1 MQPISKFVI
10 VGGGTSGW
18 LAAAILTHFLKRDL
32 CRVELIES
40 EELGTIGIGESTVPP
55 LVGLL
60 QRLGIDEHEFIR
72 ETEATYK
79 LGIQFVDWYRRG
91 ERYFHPF
98 GVIGRPIGSN
108 EFYQCWLKAR
118 EQGDTAPLQAYSPSC
133 VMAEQGRFF
142 PPDRLPG
149 TPIGGAN
156 YAYHVDA
163 ALLARFLR
171 RFAEARGLQRIE
183 GKVTSV
189 ERRED
194 GFIDHLMLED
204 GRRIDG
210 DFFIDCTGFKG
221 LLIEQALGSEWI
233 DWSAQLPCDRAIAVK
248 TEHGERIHPY
258 TRATAEAAGWI
269 WRIPLR
275 GRVGQGYVYSSQ
287 FCSDAVA
294 KGVLMRRLSGALTD
308 EPKLIRFRTGHR
320 REIWKRNCLALGL
333 AAGFIEPLEATA
345 IHLIARGLDFFLRYF
360 PDRSCDEA
368 LVREYNRRMHAD
380 FAEIRDF
387 VQLHYWASARDDS
400 PFWEACTNLPISDSL
415 RERIELF
422 KAQGIVR
429 EGMDELFRATS
440 WLSVFEGMGIRPKRY
455 SPRVDN
461 LDYAQIKAT
470 LETARAAIQGMVS
483 HLPSHEEFLATHAG
497 PASSKS
503 EEVPSR
509 GAARR
514 VR

>member
-18 LAAAILTHFLKRDL
+18 LAAALLTHFLKREQ
-32 CRVELIES
+32 CAVELVES
-40 EELGTIGIGESTVPP
+40 DELGTISIGESTVPP
-55 LVGLL
+55 LVGLM

-98 GVIGRPIGSN
+98 GVIGRPIGTH

-118 EQGDTAPLQAYSPSC
+118 AQGDAASLQAYAPSS

-142 PPDRLPG
+142 PPDRLLG

-163 ALLARFLR
+163 VLLARYLR
-171 RFAEARGLQRIE
+171 RFAEARGLTRIE
-183 GKVTSV
+183 GKVGAV
-189 ERRED
+189 EHRDD
-194 GFIDHLMLED
+194 GFISRLKLED
-204 GRRIDG
+204 GRTIEG

-221 LLIEQALGSEWI
+221 LLIEQALGSEWL
-233 DWSAQLPCDRAIAVK
+233 DWSEYLPCDRAIAVK
-248 TEHGERIHPY
+248 TEHAERIHPY

-269 WRIPLR
+269 WRIPLQH
-275 GRVGQGYVYSSQ
+275 RVGQGYVYSSR
-287 FCSDAVA
+287 FCSDSAA
-294 KGVLMRRLSGALTD
+294 KGVLIRRLDGALAE

-320 REIWKRNCLALGL
+320 REMWRRNCLSLGL
-333 AAGFIEPLEATA
+333 AAGFVEPLEATA
-345 IHLIARGLDFFLRYF
+345 IHLIARGLEFFLRYF

-368 LVREYNRRMHAD
+368 LIREYNRRMNAD

-387 VQLHYWASARDDS
+387 VQLHYCASERDDS
-400 PFWEACTNLPISDSL
+400 PFWLECANLPLSDSL

-429 EGMDELFRATS
+429 EGVDELFRATS
-440 WLSVFEGMGIRPKRY
+440 WQSVFEGMGIRPKRY
-455 SPRVDN
+455 CPRVDS
-461 LDYAQIKAT
+461 LDYEHIKTT
-470 LETARAAIQGMVS
+470 LDTARSAIQGMVS
-483 HLPSHEEFLATHAG
+483 HLPSHEEFLQTHARR
-497 PASSKS
+497 AQS
-503 EEVPSR
+503 ELE
-509 GAARR
+509 R
-514 VR
+514 V